1 MVVSSGGSI
10 GLNSWTSLITGLRTG
25 VARLESFLLLVIVML
40 MKECKICKRL
50 IPYGQGYCEKCR
62 PIAEARAK
70 ERLDKFKREAN
81 RRYNKKRNPEEVRF
95 YNSKGWRS
103 LAAARL
109 QHDGYKCKICGQ
121 YATEIDHIVPI
132 QTPEG
137 WTRRYDWDNL
147 QSLCTQCHNKKHDR
161 YQSKK
166 KRHQTVAK

>member
-1 MVVSSGGSI
+1 M
-10 GLNSWTSLITGLRTG
+10 TSLIQDTGRGKT
-25 VARLESFLLLVIVML
+25 RLVSFLLVIKML
-40 MKECKICKRL
+40 MKECKICKKL

-121 YATEIDHIVPI
+121 YATEIDHIIPI

-137 WTRRYDWDNL
+137 WARRYDWDNL